1 MMGSLLGSL
10 LAAALAPPS
19 SNPPTTVPKRHSY
32 QAQKKRQERA
42 RKHQEGLAR
51 WKRLQEEQ
59 AAQTE
64 REKAMRKK
72 AASELLAQLDTVG
85 SSGDLELQ
93 PLGDT
98 ETDPLEKHLKKELEP
113 LSNGRYDTSYL
124 SPIKRTMCASYF
136 AKKAADAA
144 KKGDFVYARYLQRQ
158 AEHVLTGKMT
168 DLPCQF
174 DGASEPPPPPAPEKA
189 KVTPEP
195 YEEMLQNFSQ
205 QIKILSNIEVK
216 LRHVQRTKE
225 EARKKMQEAEK
236 SISEIRKRSA
246 VGKKPQGKQED
257 DEMEKA
263 QALLRQAQD
272 QLQQA
277 NHSEEE
283 LLKKKKEIE
292 TNFRKMQSHL
302 EARKKGK
309 GNH

>member
-32 QAQKKRQERA
+32 QDQKKRQERA
-42 RKHQEGLAR
+42 RKHREGLAR

-124 SPIKRTMCASYF
+124 SPIN
-136 AKKAADAA
+136 
-144 KKGDFVYARYLQRQ
+144 FVYARYLQRQ

-174 DGASEPPPPPAPEKA
+174 DGAPEPPPPPAPEKA
-189 KVTPEP
+189 KVTPGP

-309 GNH
+309 GNY